1 MTSNAPGQKK
11 AFMRRVQRESHGSQA
26 LPSGGLTRRAAP
38 RLIGVGVNGGSS
50 GRDAVALATMLGRP
64 SGAELLLIAAHQE
77 PLLPIVPPAGTSW
90 KSQQGAAWQMLAETR
105 DSLAP
110 EALIAV
116 QADVLMW
123 RALRHVVRQ
132 EHRDLLVV
140 GSGRGAAPGHV
151 RLGADASDL
160 LDHLA
165 CPLAIAPCGMA
176 KRERAG
182 LARVTVGFDGE
193 PESLAALELAASLAT
208 AAGAEL
214 YVQGV
219 IDDHDRGGRAT
230 EELLL
235 AEDGLADDRVSSLL
249 ERADAAVRDNET
261 TAIVDV
267 VDGCPAAVL
276 SALGDR
282 VDLLVIGSGHSAPA
296 GRVALG
302 RTGTSLMDDAPY
314 PILVVPRP

>member
-1 MTSNAPGQKK
+1 
-11 AFMRRVQRESHGSQA
+11 MRPVQRESHDSQA
-26 LPSGGLTRRAAP
+26 LPRGELTSRAAP
-38 RLIGVGVNGGSS
+38 SLIGVAVNGGPS

-90 KSQQGAAWQMLAETR
+90 RSQQRAAWQMLAETR

-110 EALIAV
+110 EALITV

-151 RLGADASDL
+151 KLGADASDL
-160 LDHLA
+160 LDHVA
-165 CPLAIAPCGMA
+165 CPLAIAPRGMA
-176 KRERAG
+176 ERKRAA
-182 LARVTVGFDGE
+182 LAHVSVGFDGE

-214 YVQGV
+214 HVHGV
-219 IDDHDRGGRAT
+219 IDDHDRGGLAT

-235 AEDGLADDRVSSLL
+235 AEDGRRDDRVSSLH
-249 ERADAAVRDNET
+249 ERAVALVRDSET
-261 TAIVDV
+261 PAIVDV
-267 VDGCPAAVL
+267 VNGCPAAVL
-276 SALGDR
+276 SALGGC
-282 VDLLVIGSGHSAPA
+282 VDLLVIGSGRSTPA
-296 GRVALG
+296 GWIGLG

-314 PILVVPRP
+314 PILVVPRPGASR